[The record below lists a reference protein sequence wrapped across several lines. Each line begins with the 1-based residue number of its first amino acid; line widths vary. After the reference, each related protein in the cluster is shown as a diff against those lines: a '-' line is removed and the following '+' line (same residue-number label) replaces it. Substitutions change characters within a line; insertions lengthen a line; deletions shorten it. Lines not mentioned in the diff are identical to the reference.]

1 MKLHLETFS
10 AQRWLSWGIVVLFA
24 SVVNLSGAEP
34 PPLGAKARA
43 AFEVLKGTPTFSS
56 TTVGIAGITPREVFA
71 FRDLLDDPQADAA
84 LKILLKEATPEG
96 RLYAVCGLWFTDPAE
111 FQAQVKLLEHTSMKV
126 NHVDG
131 CERGEE
137 RVNRLVWSNETGAVR
152 LKDNK
157 QTIKEWLETHKPVT
171 MYYDVAGGAW
181 SSLLR
186 DEGGFR
192 KPLREPAKR

>member
-1 MKLHLETFS
+1 MNLHLETFS
-10 AQRWLSWGIVVLFA
+10 ARRWLGWGIVVLFA
-24 SVVNLSGAEP
+24 SAVNLPGEEP
-34 PPLGAKARA
+34 PPLGARARA
-43 AFEVLKGTPTFSS
+43 AFEVLKVTPTFSS
-56 TTVGIAGITPREVFA
+56 TTVGIAGITPGEVFA

-96 RLYAVCGLWFTDPAE
+96 RLYAVCGLWFTDPTE
-111 FQAQVKLLEHTSMKV
+111 FQAQVKLFKDTSMKV

-137 RVNRLVWSNETGAVR
+137 RVNRLVWNNETGAVR

-171 MYYDVAGGAW
+171 MYYDIAGGAW